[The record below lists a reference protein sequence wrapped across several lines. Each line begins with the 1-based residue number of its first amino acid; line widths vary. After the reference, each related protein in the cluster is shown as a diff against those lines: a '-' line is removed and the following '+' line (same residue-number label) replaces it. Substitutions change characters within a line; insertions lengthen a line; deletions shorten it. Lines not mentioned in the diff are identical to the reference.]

1 LGLALEPSPKSPC
14 QTIAYEPGR
23 HYAGFMT
30 YPPDI
35 VAGTL
40 NVLIGPRAERA
51 AMLELTAMLA
61 LRGPVQILDGGN
73 SFDAY
78 RVARLVR
85 RQTPHLNETLERI
98 HVARAFT
105 CYQVLTLFRQ
115 TPAGPAP
122 QLIFDLLATFY
133 DESITLEESHRLLR
147 VVLGHLYRLR
157 REAPVAV
164 SLSRPHQPER
174 AGLVDVLAA
183 AADQVLIRDTPL
195 PPVQGRLF

>member
-1 LGLALEPSPKSPC
+1 
-14 QTIAYEPGR
+14 
-23 HYAGFMT
+23 MT

-40 NVLIGPRAERA
+40 NVLVGPRAERA

-61 LRGPVQILDGGN
+61 LRGRVQILDGGN

-85 RQTPHLNETLERI
+85 RQTPNLAETLERVQ
-98 HVARAFT
+98 VARAFT

-115 TPAGPAP
+115 TPTGPAP

-133 DESITLEESHRLLR
+133 DESVSLEESHRLLR
-147 VVLGHLYRLR
+147 VVLAHLYRLR

-164 SLSRPHQPER
+164 SISRPPQPER

-183 AADQVLIRDTPL
+183 AADQVLYRDS
-195 PPVQGRLF
+195 PPPAVQVRLF